1 MAIVR
6 SNGGWRASTS
16 VIGSVLTGPIPIR
29 RTMSVGRWSPDHRA
43 LAYPHEQTNSG
54 GEDEFASDLRV
65 HITELPSD
73 GASTLTASWPEAG
86 LAEGSITLTLAS
98 LDDLENRV
106 IRLPSS

>member
-1 MAIVR
+1 
-6 SNGGWRASTS
+6 
-16 VIGSVLTGPIPIR
+16 
-29 RTMSVGRWSPDHRA
+29 MSVGRWSPDHRA